1 MRGLKW
7 EGKCSERKSVMIRDK
22 EGGEKIGQ
30 VAIVMQS
37 CTVLVC
43 MQNAIGDR
51 EDPQKYYK

>member
-7 EGKCSERKSVMIRDK
+7 EGKCSERKNVMITDK

-30 VAIVMQS
+30 VAVVMES

-43 MQNAIGDR
+43 MQNARGDR